1 MKKLFKVAL
10 VAVGILFAG
19 NFANA
24 QTKIGH
30 INFNQL
36 IDLMPETKTIST
48 QLQAYQKQ
56 FIDQLTTMNNEY
68 TTKGTEFQKTS
79 ATMTDAVRTV
89 KATELQDIQKRM
101 QDYQNTAQ
109 QQVEAKKNELGK
121 PLFDKATAA
130 VTAVAKEKG
139 YTYVLDSSQVSLLVS
154 PDADD
159 LMAAVKLKL
168 GLK

>member
-10 VAVGILFAG
+10 VAVGMLFAG

-36 IDLMPETKTIST
+36 IDMMPETKTVT
-48 QLQAYQKQ
+48 AQMQAYQKT

-68 TTKGTEFQKTS
+68 QAKGQDFQSKS
-79 ATMTDAVRTV
+79 ATMTDAVRTA
-89 KATELQDIQKRM
+89 KGNELQDMQKRM
-101 QDYQNTAQ
+101 TDYQNNAQ
-109 QQVEAKKNELGK
+109 QQVEQKKNELGK

-130 VTAVAKEKG
+130 VNAVAKEKDRKS
-139 YTYVLDSSQVSLLVS
+139 VV
-154 PDADD
+154 
-159 LMAAVKLKL
+159 
-168 GLK
+168 

>member
-10 VAVGILFAG
+10 VAVGMLFAG

-36 IDLMPETKTIST
+36 IDMMPETKTVTT
-48 QLQAYQKQ
+48 QMQAYQKT

-68 TTKGTEFQKTS
+68 TTKGQEFQKNN
-79 ATMTDAVRTV
+79 ATMTDAIRTS
-89 KATELQDIQKRM
+89 KGQELQDMQKRM
-101 QDYQNTAQ
+101 QDYQNNAQ
-109 QQVEAKKNELGK
+109 QQVDAKRQELGK
-121 PLFDKATAA
+121 PLIDKATAA
-130 VTAVAKEKG
+130 VNAVAKEKG
-139 YTYVLDSSQVSLLVS
+139 YAYVLDSSQVSLLVS

-159 LMAAVKLKL
+159 MMAAVKAKL

>member
-10 VAVGILFAG
+10 VAVGMLFAG

-36 IDLMPETKTIST
+36 IDMMPETKTVTT
-48 QLQAYQKQ
+48 QMQAYQKT
-56 FIDQLTTMNNEY
+56 FIDQLTSMNNEY
-68 TTKGTEFQKTS
+68 TAKGQEFQKNQ
-79 ATMTDAVRTV
+79 ATMTDAVRTA
-89 KATELQDIQKRM
+89 KGNELQDLQKRM
-101 QDYQNTAQ
+101 QDFQNNAQ
-109 QQVEAKKNELGK
+109 QQVDQKRQELGK
-121 PLFDKATAA
+121 PLIDKATAA
-130 VTAVAKEKG
+130 VNGVAKEKG
-139 YTYVLDSSQVSLLVS
+139 YAYVLDSSQVSLLVS

>member
-10 VAVGILFAG
+10 VAVGMLFAG

-36 IDLMPETKTIST
+36 IDMMPETKTVTT
-48 QLQAYQKQ
+48 QMQAYQKT

-68 TTKGTEFQKTS
+68 TAKGTEFQKS
-79 ATMTDAVRTV
+79 QATMTDAVRTA
-89 KATELQDIQKRM
+89 KGNELQDMQKRM
-101 QDYQNTAQ
+101 QDYQNNAQ
-109 QQVEAKKNELGK
+109 QQVDQKRQELGK
-121 PLFDKATAA
+121 PLIDKATAA
-130 VTAVAKEKG
+130 VNAIAKEKG
-139 YTYVLDSSQVSLLVS
+139 YAYVLDSSQVSLLVS

>member
-10 VAVGILFAG
+10 VAVGMLFAG

-36 IDLMPETKTIST
+36 IDMMPETKTVTT
-48 QLQAYQKQ
+48 QMQAYQKT
-56 FIDQLTTMNNEY
+56 FIDQLTSMNNEY
-68 TTKGTEFQKTS
+68 TTKGQEFQKNQ

-89 KATELQDIQKRM
+89 KGNELQDLQKRM
-101 QDYQNTAQ
+101 QDYQNNAQ
-109 QQVEAKKNELGK
+109 QQVDAKRQELGK
-121 PLFDKATAA
+121 PLIDKATAA
-130 VTAVAKEKG
+130 VNTVAKEKG
-139 YTYVLDSSQVSLLVS
+139 YAYVLDSSQVSLLVS

>member
-10 VAVGILFAG
+10 VAVGMIFAG

-30 INFNQL
+30 INFNAV
-36 IDLMPETKTIST
+36 IDAMPETKTVSAQI
-48 QLQAYQKQ
+48 QAYQKT
-56 FIDQLTTMNNEY
+56 FIDVLTNMNNEY
-68 TTKGTEFQKTS
+68 TTKGTEFQKTQAS
-79 ATMTDAVRTV
+79 MTDAVRSQ
-89 KATELQDIQKRM
+89 KGAELQDMQKRM
-101 QDYQNTAQ
+101 SDYQTDAQ
-109 QQVEAKKNELGK
+109 QKVEAKKNELGK

-130 VTAVAKEKG
+130 VQAVAKEKG
-139 YTYVLDSSQVSLLVS
+139 YAYVLDSSQVSLLVS

>member
-10 VAVGILFAG
+10 VAVGMIFAG

-30 INFNQL
+30 INFNAV
-36 IDLMPETKTIST
+36 IDLMPETKTVSAQI
-48 QLQAYQKQ
+48 QAYQKT
-56 FIDQLTTMNNEY
+56 FIDVLTGMNNEY
-68 TTKGTEFQKTS
+68 TTKGQDFQKNQ
-79 ATMTDAVRTV
+79 ATMTDAIRSQ
-89 KATELQDIQKRM
+89 KGAELQDMQKRM
-101 QDYQNTAQ
+101 SDYQTDAQ
-109 QQVEAKKNELGK
+109 QKVEAKKNELGK

-130 VTAVAKEKG
+130 VQAVAKEKG
-139 YTYVLDSSQVSLLVS
+139 YAYVLDSSQVSLLVS
-154 PDADD
+154 PEADD

>member
-10 VAVGILFAG
+10 VAVGMIFAG
-19 NFANA
+19 NFAHA

-36 IDLMPETKTIST
+36 IDLLPETKTVST
-48 QLQAYQKQ
+48 QIQAYQKQ
-56 FIDQLTTMNNEY
+56 FIDQLTAMNNEY
-68 TTKGTEFQKTS
+68 TTKGQDFQKNQ

-89 KATELQDIQKRM
+89 KGNELQDIQKRM
-101 QDYQNTAQ
+101 NDLQTSAQ
-109 QQVEAKKNELGK
+109 QQVEQKKNELGK

-130 VTAVAKEKG
+130 VTAVAKAKG
-139 YTYVLDSSQVSLLVS
+139 YAYVLDSSQVSLLVS
-154 PDADD
+154 PEADD
-159 LMAAVKLKL
+159 LLPAVKLQL